1 MRLLKFLLPAVIK
14 PLTIVIN
21 QSLATGI
28 FPDELKIAKVMPF
41 FKKDDITLMDND
53 RPVSLLTSTSK
64 VFEKVVFTQL
74 YEYFDKNNL
83 LYSSQYGFRKKHS
96 TEMAGLEL
104 TDRILKDIDN
114 KDASLTIFMDLSK
127 AFDTLDHQILSNKL
141 KYYGVNDTPLK
152 WFSNHLTGRQQCVEI
167 DGNRSSLLPLTTGVP
182 QGSILGPLLFLIYM
196 NDIP

>member
-1 MRLLKFLLPAVIK
+1 
-14 PLTIVIN
+14 
-21 QSLATGI
+21 
-28 FPDELKIAKVMPF
+28 
-41 FKKDDITLMDND
+41 MDNY

-127 AFDTLDHQILSNKL
+127 AFDTLDHQILLTKL

-152 WFSNHLTGRQQCVEI
+152 WFSNHLTGRQQYVEI
-167 DGNRSSLLPLTTGVP
+167 DGTDRVYCHLLLEYHRVQFSGHYC
-182 QGSILGPLLFLIYM
+182 F
-196 NDIP
+196 